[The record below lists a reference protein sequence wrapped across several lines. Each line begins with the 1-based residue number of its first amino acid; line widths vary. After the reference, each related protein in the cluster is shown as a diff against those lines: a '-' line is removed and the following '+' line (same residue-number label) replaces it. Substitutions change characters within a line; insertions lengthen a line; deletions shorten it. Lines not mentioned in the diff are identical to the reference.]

1 MGRKNF
7 SFGIYLHDK
16 KSVKSLIKFEYELGG
31 KNFSFGLIK
40 FEYDIENWV
49 VKIFSLG
56 SALHDKNPGE
66 HVKATLCLVIYHT
79 IFDSDGNVSRR
90 PFVWL
95 QVRHGYFGKCALL
108 RILDFSFG

>member
-1 MGRKNF
+1 M
-7 SFGIYLHDK
+7 
-16 KSVKSLIKFEYELGG
+16 SVKSLIKFEYELGRT
-31 KNFSFGLIK
+31 NFSFGFYLHGTKSKNESVKSLIK

-49 VKIFSLG
+49 VKNFSFG
-56 SALHDKNPGE
+56 SDLHDKNPGE

-95 QVRHGYFGKCALL
+95 HVRHGYFGNCALL

>member
-1 MGRKNF
+1 M
-7 SFGIYLHDK
+7 
-16 KSVKSLIKFEYELGG
+16 SVKS
-31 KNFSFGLIK
+31 LIK

-49 VKIFSLG
+49 VKIFSFG
-56 SALHDKNPGE
+56 SETFTIRIQGNMWNGWK

-95 QVRHGYFGKCALL
+95 QVRHGYFSNCALL
-108 RILDFSFG
+108 RMLDFSFG